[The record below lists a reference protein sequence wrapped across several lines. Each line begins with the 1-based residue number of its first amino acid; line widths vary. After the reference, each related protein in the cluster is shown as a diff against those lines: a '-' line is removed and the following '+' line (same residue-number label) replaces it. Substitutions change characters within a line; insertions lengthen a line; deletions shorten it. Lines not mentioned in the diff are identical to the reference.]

1 MQTTAYFENIPE
13 VINSYLAQATQ
24 SVRVAVAWFSDRG
37 IFQTLCQQIQAGV
50 RVELMI
56 ANHPFNFQDNSL
68 PFEQLK
74 AYGGRF
80 WVVGQDP
87 NESLMHNKFCVI
99 DGQTV
104 ITGSYNWSYKARQNH
119 ENITVTENAP
129 ELAAQFNQEFE
140 RLRLRYCPDP
150 AKNPFDLGTVL
161 KRLDLIKNLI
171 ALQDIE
177 DIAPQITKLNQQ
189 TLTADIEQIVVLLK
203 QQQYANAVTAIED
216 FARQHTSLT
225 TYVDAELNAL
235 KIEIRILGWQV
246 QALEIEKA
254 EVEKTLHDFSVRH
267 HLELGTLILRLLLLR
282 REQAQKAKDEAK
294 NKVEEAHAKVNEAA
308 DDTEREEAEKAYEK
322 AKQAYENL
330 SGEAEENNQDY
341 DQYQET
347 YKENLTQKQEVLDED
362 QKQTLKK
369 AFRRASV
376 LCHPDLV
383 EEDFKE
389 QAHGIFIEL
398 NEANQRNDLEK
409 VTEILE
415 KLESGEAFA
424 LNTDRVERLTKKDDL
439 LRERSRLQKLLSVL
453 EASISTLK
461 NSETYQTINE
471 IADWSI
477 YFSQVRTE
485 LEGQLKELERVKKNA
500 DESSNPISV

>member
-13 VINSYLAQATQ
+13 AINSYLGNATH
-24 SVRVAVAWFSDRG
+24 SVKVAVAWFSDRD
-37 IFQTLCQQIQAGV
+37 IFETLCQKAKSGIG
-50 RVELMI
+50 VELMI
-56 ANHPFNFQDNSL
+56 ANDSTNFRDKGL
-68 PFEQLK
+68 LFKDLEIC
-74 AYGGRF
+74 GGRF
-80 WVVGQDP
+80 YIAGKDP
-87 NESLMHNKFCVI
+87 KKKFMHNKFCVI

-129 ELAAQFNQEFE
+129 ELATQFSQEFE

-150 AKNPFDLGTVL
+150 AKSPFDLATVL

-189 TLTADIEQIVVLLK
+189 TLTADIEQIVVLLQ
-203 QQQYANAVTAIED
+203 QQQYANAVAAIED

-225 TYVDAELNAL
+225 TFVDAELNAL

-254 EVEKTLHDFSVRH
+254 EVEKNLHDFSVRH
-267 HLELGTLILRLLLLR
+267 HLELGTLILRLLHLR
-282 REQAQKAKDEAK
+282 REQAQKAKEEAK
-294 NKVEEAHAKVNEAA
+294 NKVEEAQAKVNEAV

-322 AKQAYENL
+322 VKQTYENL

-347 YKENLTQKQEVLDED
+347 YRENLTQKQQLLDEA

-369 AFRRASV
+369 AFRKASV

-383 EEDFKE
+383 EENFKE
-389 QAHGIFIEL
+389 QAHAIFIEL

-409 VTEILE
+409 VSEILE
-415 KLESGEAFA
+415 KLESGEAFTLTA
-424 LNTDRVERLTKKDDL
+424 NRIERLIKKDDL
-439 LRERSRLQKLLSVL
+439 LRELNRLHKLLSVL

-461 NSETYQTINE
+461 NSETYQAISE
-471 IADWSI
+471 IADWNT
-477 YFSQVRTE
+477 YFSQVRNE

-500 DESSNPISV
+500 EKTSSPISV